1 MGLIPGGVRLRME
14 QSGFREEET
23 RNDQGAEYGWN
34 RYFERL
40 PQGASTAP

>member
-1 MGLIPGGVRLRME
+1 ME
-14 QSGFREEET
+14 QSGSREEET